1 MATARDAVQCLMLCV
16 AVLAGFSCMSRP
28 DVNFPLYLYL
38 WWAFFHV
45 PEDRKRQQRA
55 MVFFMMLSCLQDTI
69 FLFYWPPRWFAHE
82 WLAITS
88 AEEGIHIL
96 TTILCIVELGLKA
109 LILAFLLV
117 PGITANTA
125 ELTKRWGGGNGIIQ
139 LEMPTTTEP
148 QTRLPQTTGFSVPP
162 GASGPGMP
170 YAY

>member
-45 PEDRKRQQRA
+45 PEDRK
-55 MVFFMMLSCLQDTI
+55 
-69 FLFYWPPRWFAHE
+69 
-82 WLAITS
+82 
-88 AEEGIHIL
+88 
-96 TTILCIVELGLKA
+96 A

-139 LEMPTTTEP
+139 LEMPTTEP
-148 QTRLPQTTGFSVPP
+148 QTRFPQTTTFGVPP
-162 GASGPGMP
+162 VASGPGMP